1 MLFSFRFLCV
11 ASLFLGAVLPCAAA
25 TSPGSIMPQQ
35 GPAYDAIVNETRS
48 MPMQE
53 GREGY
58 IGTHTD
64 PATGDIIT
72 NVVSPRMPQQQ
83 QQQTPI
89 IVYPQVGSPYN
100 PVLQNDGDYGIQY
113 GNQIY
118 GGPHHGTPGWHGG
131 GQRPPQ
137 VQHRPG
143 GHPAGTPPPG
153 LMPHSGSG
161 VRPGASSPHG
171 NRVPNLPGNRVEH
184 KGYSLPGG
192 NPGNMGHYRPEH
204 AGRRP

>member
-1 MLFSFRFLCV
+1 MLFLFRFLCV

-35 GPAYDAIVNETRS
+35 GPAYDAIVNETQS
-48 MPMQE
+48 LPMRE

-58 IGTHTD
+58 MGTYTD

-72 NVVSPRMPQQQ
+72 DVVSPRMPQQQ

-100 PVLQNDGDYGIQY
+100 PVPPNGGGYGIQY
-113 GNQIY
+113 GNQHFGMP
-118 GGPHHGTPGWHGG
+118 GGP
-131 GQRPPQ
+131 QRPPQ
-137 VQHRPG
+137 VQHRP
-143 GHPAGTPPPG
+143 
-153 LMPHSGSG
+153 MSGSAHPG
-161 VRPGASSPHG
+161 PGASSPHG

-184 KGYSLPGG
+184 KGYCLPGG
-192 NPGNMGHYRPEH
+192 NPGNMGQYRPEH

>member
-1 MLFSFRFLCV
+1 MFPFRYFCAFCLV
-11 ASLFLGAVLPCAAA
+11 FGAVLPCAAA

-35 GPAYDAIVNETRS
+35 GPAYDVLVNETRP

-58 IGTHTD
+58 MGTYTD

-72 NVVSPRMPQQQ
+72 DVVSPRMPQQQ

-89 IVYPQVGSPYN
+89 IVYPQVGSPYA
-100 PVLQNDGDYGIQY
+100 PVPNEGGYNIQY
-113 GNQIY
+113 GSQYN
-118 GGPHHGTPGWHGG
+118 GTPGWQGGQYHGG
-131 GQRPPQ
+131 PQRPPH
-137 VQHRPG
+137 VDHRPG

-161 VRPGASSPHG
+161 VRPGGVSPHAS
-171 NRVPNLPGNRVEH
+171 RHPNLPGNKVEH
-184 KGYSLPGG
+184 RGYSMPGG
-192 NPGNMGHYRPEH
+192 NPGNMDRYRPAH
-204 AGRRP
+204 PGGGRP